1 MSEPSV
7 SAVKRLP
14 NPVASVGRIKR
25 SYLLDTRAAGAI
37 ASNDPSY
44 PRQDAHELAAW
55 ARRAVLSS
63 GFGEAPTNS
72 MPSADSL
79 ARDAAARAK
88 VRTGLAAMVAELA
101 QAAAAAVR
109 RALDAWRRQRDRH
122 ATERALRAL
131 DGRTLRDLGF
141 DPSEVH
147 SVAME
152 LSGDA
157 EPTRVQALMRLRFMQ
172 I

>member
-1 MSEPSV
+1 MSQSSV

-25 SYLLDTRAAGAI
+25 SYLLDSRTPAAT
-37 ASNDPSY
+37 ASNDPTY
-44 PRQDAHELAAW
+44 PREDAHELAAW
-55 ARRAVLSS
+55 ARRAVLAN

-72 MPSADSL
+72 MPFADPMAL
-79 ARDAAARAK
+79 DRAARAY
-88 VRTGLAAMVAELA
+88 RSAGLAAIVTEIAR
-101 QAAAAAVR
+101 AAMDAFR
-109 RALDAWRRQRDRH
+109 RAIKAWRRRRDRH

-141 DPSEVH
+141 DPSEVR
-147 SVAME
+147 SVSME

-157 EPTRVQALMRLRFMQ
+157 EPTRVHALMRLRFMQ

>member
-1 MSEPSV
+1 MSQSFV
-7 SAVKRLP
+7 SAVNSLP

-25 SYLLDTRAAGAI
+25 TYLLAARTHGAN
-37 ASNDPSY
+37 ASNDPTY
-44 PRQDAHELAAW
+44 PQQDAHELAAW
-55 ARRAVLSS
+55 ARRAVQAN
-63 GFGEAPTNS
+63 GFGEAPTNAL
-72 MPSADSL
+72 PLAGSL
-79 ARDAAARAK
+79 APDAAARAHGIAGF
-88 VRTGLAAMVAELA
+88 VEIASELA
-101 QAAAAAVR
+101 RAAGYAVR
-109 RALDAWRRQRDRH
+109 RALDVWRRQRESR

-131 DGRTLRDLGF
+131 DTRTLRDLGF